1 MKTIVSRRCA
11 RLLILAAAFAASA
24 CAEPAATAPE
34 WAWTGFRRPEGANPV
49 IAPDTATRF
58 FCPLRREWVAWQE
71 GDTFNPAAAVHDGRV
86 VLLYRAEDRSGE
98 GIGQRTS
105 RLGCA
110 FSDDGVHF
118 ERLPEPVFYPDVDS
132 QTALEWPGGV
142 EDPRIVQTD
151 EGLYVMFYTQWNRRQ
166 ARLAV
171 ATSRDLLTWH
181 KHGPAFAKAHGG
193 RFRDAFSKS
202 ASPVTRVDGGRQTVA
217 RIDGRYWMYWGEKFV
232 NVAVSDNLT
241 DWTPLLGPDGELLR
255 VLEPRDGYFDS
266 ELTECGPPAVVT
278 DAGILLLYNGK
289 NAAGKC
295 GDGAYTPGAY
305 CAGQALFDAA
315 DPTRLK
321 GRLDKPFFVPEA
333 DFERSGQYPAGTVFI
348 EGLVLHDGRWF
359 LYYGCADSRVGVAV
373 REAGAECAA
382 E

>member
-118 ERLPEPVFYPDVDS
+118 RRLSEPVFYPDVDS
-132 QTALEWPGGV
+132 
-142 EDPRIVQTD
+142 
-151 EGLYVMFYTQWNRRQ
+151 
-166 ARLAV
+166 
-171 ATSRDLLTWH
+171 
-181 KHGPAFAKAHGG
+181 
-193 RFRDAFSKS
+193 
-202 ASPVTRVDGGRQTVA
+202 
-217 RIDGRYWMYWGEKFV
+217 
-232 NVAVSDNLT
+232 
-241 DWTPLLGPDGELLR
+241 
-255 VLEPRDGYFDS
+255 
-266 ELTECGPPAVVT
+266 
-278 DAGILLLYNGK
+278 
-289 NAAGKC
+289 
-295 GDGAYTPGAY
+295 
-305 CAGQALFDAA
+305 
-315 DPTRLK
+315 
-321 GRLDKPFFVPEA
+321 
-333 DFERSGQYPAGTVFI
+333 
-348 EGLVLHDGRWF
+348 
-359 LYYGCADSRVGVAV
+359 
-373 REAGAECAA
+373 
-382 E
+382 